1 MKTTISIL
9 IPVYNAEKT
18 IKRTLDSILNQTCLP
33 FEVVLLNDGSS
44 DSSLKILEEYQK
56 ENNLFEVYT
65 QQNCGVAIT
74 RQNLIEKAS
83 GEYLPFCDADDYY
96 EKNTIEQ
103 ILNVLEKK
111 EVDLIDYGY
120 TLIKKSGNKTILK
133 RQLSEGMHSKSEYGL
148 FHIKGLTDLYYSFLC
163 NKCLKKELIMMNP
176 SLKFQHTME
185 DVIFN
190 IEYMERCNSIYI
202 LEKSLYIHDQT
213 GDSLTRGEKKDSVQ
227 NIMDAYETFQYS
239 YNKLKKTYPEYLK
252 NISEYIYQMLI
263 SLCDRAKK
271 INEDDTYTYIKNS
284 DFLIQVKNNLGFD
297 GRVAVSYKKFV
308 SNLKQN
314 VKKIM
319 FK

>member
-1 MKTTISIL
+1 
-9 IPVYNAEKT
+9 
-18 IKRTLDSILNQTCLP
+18 
-33 FEVVLLNDGSS
+33 
-44 DSSLKILEEYQK
+44 
-56 ENNLFEVYT
+56 
-65 QQNCGVAIT
+65 
-74 RQNLIEKAS
+74 
-83 GEYLPFCDADDYY
+83 
-96 EKNTIEQ
+96 
-103 ILNVLEKK
+103 
-111 EVDLIDYGY
+111 
-120 TLIKKSGNKTILK
+120 
-133 RQLSEGMHSKSEYGL
+133 
-148 FHIKGLTDLYYSFLC
+148 
-163 NKCLKKELIMMNP
+163 MMNP